1 MIYGCFVIVWEP
13 FQSFSLIDY
22 SYNNSIFLASRRS
35 VLYRMGEIHV
45 YKNVWWSISKDI

>member
-35 VLYRMGEIHV
+35 VLYRMGTTHV
-45 YKNVWWSISKDI
+45 YINAWLSIGKDI